1 MRVLD
6 VVGRFTVGLKIMK
19 LQMGFQIQVLFS
31 PRSQHIKIWFYTF
44 EEMLNKSVT
53 VDCEWL

>member
-6 VVGRFTVGLKIMK
+6 FVGRFTVGLKIMK

-31 PRSQHIKIWFYTF
+31 LD
-44 EEMLNKSVT
+44 LNILRFGSIHLKK
-53 VDCEWL
+53 C